1 MVFTP
6 VKKDG
11 PIPSSNVE
19 ISGAHASYEPFLD
32 TQTPVQLHVQVQKAL
47 QMVADLIL
55 HSDTGTVGNPLY
67 PSKNTRKLAT
77 RRTGSVKR
85 IPALIQ
91 IGILKTIF
99 VSGLGRPTLM
109 PSCDFVIMFG

>member
-32 TQTPVQLHVQVQKAL
+32 TQTPVQLHVQVQMAL

-55 HSDTGTVGNPLY
+55 HSDTGTIGSTLNP
-67 PSKNTRKLAT
+67 SRKIAK
-77 RRTGSVKR
+77 RRTGSVKEFQPR
-85 IPALIQ
+85 Y
-91 IGILKTIF
+91 
-99 VSGLGRPTLM
+99 
-109 PSCDFVIMFG
+109 